1 VTSPAASACEDGG
14 VSDRRPDPAAN
25 PEPDARTVRW
35 EDVAAAARRLADT
48 IPRTPTAPSRTLS
61 KIVGAE
67 VVVKFE
73 NLQFTGSFK
82 DRGALNRLL
91 ALDDDQR
98 RTGVVAASAG
108 NHAQGVAH
116 HAATLGIAATIVM
129 PVTAPLTKVAS
140 TTRLGARVI
149 QEGRTVTDAATR
161 AEQLVRDEGLTLVH
175 PYDDPLIV
183 AGQGTVGAELFADA
197 EPLDVVLVP
206 VGGGGLAS
214 GIAIAGAELSPRT
227 RVIGV
232 QTELYPSMVDHLAG
246 RAYRPRTDATSIAD
260 GIAVKRPGALTS
272 RLLASHD
279 VEMITVSEA
288 RIEEAVGLLVEVEK
302 TVTEG
307 AGAVGLAAL
316 LEHGDRFAGL
326 RCGVV
331 LSGGNI
337 DPRLLASVILRSLV
351 RQGRLTHLRVEAD
364 DLPGNLAR
372 VAGRIGELGG
382 NLIEV
387 SHDRL
392 LNATPARRVD
402 LDLLVETLDADHLA
416 RIRSGLEVDGHDVVV
431 VDP

>member
-1 VTSPAASACEDGG
+1 MNEQEAEDRVGPATSAEAPA
-14 VSDRRPDPAAN
+14 PA
-25 PEPDARTVRW
+25 TVGW
-35 EDVAAAARRLADT
+35 ADVVAAADRLGDA
-48 IPRTPTAPSRTLS
+48 IPRTPTARSRTLS
-61 KIVGAE
+61 EIAGAD
-67 VVVKFE
+67 VIVKFE

-82 DRGALNRLL
+82 DRGALNKLL
-91 ALDDDQR
+91 SLDDDQR
-98 RTGVVAASAG
+98 RRGVVAASAG

-116 HAATLGIAATIVM
+116 HAAKLGIAATIVM

-140 TTRLGARVI
+140 TTRLGARVL
-149 QEGRTVTDAATR
+149 QEGRTVTDAAEL
-161 AEQLVRDEGLTLVH
+161 AERLVDEEGLTLVH

-183 AGQGTVGAELFADA
+183 AGQGTAGAELFEDTDR
-197 EPLDVVLVP
+197 PLDVVLVP

-214 GIAIAGAELSPRT
+214 GIAIAAAELSPAT
-227 RVIGV
+227 KVIGV
-232 QTELYPSMVDHLAG
+232 QTELYPSMVDRLAG
-246 RAYRPRTDATSIAD
+246 RPYQPRTDATSIAD
-260 GIAVKRPGALTS
+260 GIAVKRPGELTS
-272 RLLASHD
+272 HLLASHG
-279 VEMITVSEA
+279 VEMLTVSEA

-307 AGAVGLAAL
+307 AGAIGLAAL
-316 LEHGDRFAGL
+316 LGNGERFAGM
-326 RCGVV
+326 RCGIV

-402 LDLLVETLDADHLA
+402 LDLLVETLDAGHLA
-416 RIRSGLEVDGHDVVV
+416 RIRAGLEADGHDVDV